1 MGVVYKAEDSE
12 LGRFVALKFL
22 PQDVAGDPQALERFR
37 REARAA
43 SALNH
48 PNICT
53 IHEIGKHEGQSF
65 IVMEFLDGV
74 TLKHMIDNRPMELE
88 TLLSLGIEVADALD
102 AAHTEGIVHR
112 DIKPANIFVTKRG
125 HAKILDFGLAKVTT
139 GGKTL
144 VEVDGATAQ
153 ETAMSEEH
161 LTSPGSTLG
170 TIAYMSPE
178 QARAKDLDARSDLF
192 SFGAVLYEMATG
204 AVPFRGESSAVIFNA
219 ILQRD
224 PVPATRLN
232 PDLPPKL
239 EDVISKALEKDRD
252 VRYQHASDIRADLK
266 RLKRD
271 SYPER
276 IGVASGPIRGARAKR
291 RWDWKVLGAAAGIA
305 FLILLIAAAL
315 YWIPKHKGTIGSI
328 AVLPFA
334 NVSTDPNAEY
344 LSDGITDS
352 LINNLSQLSTLRVV
366 PHSTVFHY
374 KGSGAD
380 PLTIGRDLKVRAV
393 LTGRVMLRE
402 ENLTIRTELVD
413 VDKESQLWGEQYN
426 RKMSDLLIIQK
437 EIASEISERLRLRL
451 TGNDQKRL
459 SKGETDNT
467 EAYQLYLKGR
477 YYWNKR
483 TEEAIAKAVDY
494 YKQASDK
501 DPAYALAYDGLADC
515 LIAQAWYSFRPSK
528 DVYPEAKAAARKAL
542 ELDESLSEAHASL
555 AFVLTNYDWDWP
567 SAEKEYKRA
576 IELNQRYAIAHHW
589 HSDLLAA
596 MGKLDESFNEEKRA
610 QELDPLSLI
619 INTWLGWRLFFLK
632 RYDQAIDQYRKAL
645 ELDPNFVPAHWQ
657 LGLAYEQKAMYVQ
670 AIAEFQ
676 TATTLSGRSPL
687 YTASLAHAY
696 AVGGNSGEVRKL
708 LDELNEVSKRRYVPS
723 YQLAVVY
730 AGLDE
735 KDSAFRLLENAY
747 AERSG
752 SLIYLNRDPRLKDL
766 HSDPRFADLVRRI
779 GLPLES
785 R

>member
-1 MGVVYKAEDSE
+1 N
-12 LGRFVALKFL
+12 L
-22 PQDVAGDPQALERFR
+22 
-37 REARAA
+37 
-43 SALNH
+43 
-48 PNICT
+48 
-53 IHEIGKHEGQSF
+53 
-65 IVMEFLDGV
+65 
-74 TLKHMIDNRPMELE
+74 
-88 TLLSLGIEVADALD
+88 
-102 AAHTEGIVHR
+102 
-112 DIKPANIFVTKRG
+112 FVTKRG
-125 HAKILDFGLAKVTT
+125 HAKILDFGLAKVTASASSSSQIASANSMT
-139 GGKTL
+139 VTTD
-144 VEVDGATAQ
+144 EA
-153 ETAMSEEH
+153 H

-178 QARAKDLDARSDLF
+178 QARAKGLDARSDLF

-204 AVPFRGESSAVIFNA
+204 ALPFRGESSAVIFNA
-219 ILQRD
+219 ILQLD
-224 PVPATRLN
+224 PVPAIRLN

-239 EDVISKALEKDRD
+239 EDVISKALEKNRD

-271 SYPER
+271 SYSER
-276 IGVASGPIRGARAKR
+276 IGLATEPIPAAQAKR
-291 RWDWKVLGAAAGIA
+291 RWDWKVLGAGLA

-315 YWIPKHKGTIGSI
+315 YWIPRHTGTIGSI

-334 NVSTDPNAEY
+334 NASTDPNAEY
-344 LSDGITDS
+344 LSEGITDS

-380 PLTIGRDLKVRAV
+380 PLTIGRDLKVRTV
-393 LTGRVMLRE
+393 LTGRVMLRG
-402 ENLTIRTELVD
+402 ENLTSQTELVD
-413 VDKESQLWGEQYN
+413 VNKESQLWGEQYN

-459 SKGETDNT
+459 SKGDTDNT

-483 TEEAIAKAVDY
+483 TEEAVAKALDY

-528 DVYPEAKAAARKAL
+528 DVYPQAKTAARKAL

-567 SAEKEYKRA
+567 SAEKECKRA
-576 IELNQRYAIAHHW
+576 IELNPRYAIAHHW

-619 INTWLGWRLFFLK
+619 INTWLGWRLSFVK
-632 RYDQAIDQYRKAL
+632 RYDQ
-645 ELDPNFVPAHWQ
+645 
-657 LGLAYEQKAMYVQ
+657 
-670 AIAEFQ
+670 
-676 TATTLSGRSPL
+676 
-687 YTASLAHAY
+687 
-696 AVGGNSGEVRKL
+696 
-708 LDELNEVSKRRYVPS
+708 
-723 YQLAVVY
+723 
-730 AGLDE
+730 
-735 KDSAFRLLENAY
+735 
-747 AERSG
+747 
-752 SLIYLNRDPRLKDL
+752 
-766 HSDPRFADLVRRI
+766 
-779 GLPLES
+779 
-785 R
+785 